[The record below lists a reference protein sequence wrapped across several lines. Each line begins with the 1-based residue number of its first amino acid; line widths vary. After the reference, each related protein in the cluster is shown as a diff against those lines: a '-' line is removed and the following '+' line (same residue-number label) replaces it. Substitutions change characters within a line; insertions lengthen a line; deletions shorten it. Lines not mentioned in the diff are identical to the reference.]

1 MTMDPNRAQIVAPQG
16 VYSGTKAMAAAG
28 GNAPAPYRSSMSPD
42 EIRAESNREH
52 EDLTAVDFGQEA
64 AVNGYLEPVSL
75 GEHPWDI
82 FSRTEVHSIEE
93 CKEFAVALALQLDT
107 IRLDPAWEGAP
118 FLHMEATAAAY
129 YIELVL
135 RKSLGRASLNEA
147 LQGHVGMISP
157 EVIARGRSWGD
168 QFRNFR
174 ERVGNKNPEWK

>member
-1 MTMDPNRAQIVAPQG
+1 M
-16 VYSGTKAMAAAG
+16 
-28 GNAPAPYRSSMSPD
+28 PYRSTLTPD

-52 EDLTAVDFGQEA
+52 EDLTAVDFGAEA
-64 AVNGYLEPVSL
+64 TVNGYLEPVSL

-82 FSRTEVHSIEE
+82 FARTEVHSIEE

-107 IRLDPAWEGAP
+107 IRMYPTWAGAP
-118 FLHMEATAAAY
+118 FLNLEVVSAAY

-147 LQGHVGMISP
+147 LQGQVGMISP

-174 ERVGNKNPEWK
+174 ERVGTKPPEWK